1 MYWSYFDNE
10 NEDDKNIR
18 NIKYVESLYAAQK
31 EKVKNEQY
39 IENLLLRD
47 YVMAIRK
54 NLTKYDY
61 VTIFGDA
68 QKEVGEKL
76 KKNRKNFE
84 TLKSF
89 IISDFLNNDKNFNIT
104 GIISCGYE
112 TYAWAIELE
121 GYGKSFRIEIP
132 IKSNLTTENIDYARR
147 GMFSF
152 VIKTGSCSYSEIKS
166 SYKINEIATAIA
178 EYFEQNKSE

>member
-1 MYWSYFDNE
+1 MWSYLD
-10 NEDDKNIR
+10 NEDDENMR
-18 NIKYVESLYAAQK
+18 NIEYIKSLYTAQK
-31 EKVKNEQY
+31 EKVKKEHY

-47 YVMAIRK
+47 YVIAVRK
-54 NLTKYDY
+54 NISRYDY
-61 VTIFGDA
+61 FAFFSDA

-76 KKNRKNFE
+76 KKNRKNLE

-104 GIISCGYE
+104 GIIRCGLE
-112 TYAWAIELE
+112 TYAWSIELE

-132 IKSNLTTENIDYARR
+132 VKNNLTTENIVCARH

-152 VIKTGSCSYSEIKS
+152 VIKTSSCSYTVIKS
-166 SYKINEIATAIA
+166 SYKISEIATAIA
-178 EYFEQNKSE
+178 EYFEQSKSE